1 MAKVLFFE
9 VGQPPR
15 LGDMETTLEALQAYV
30 GGYIEAV
37 TVTPDAALICNEEG
51 RLLNLPYNRK
61 IFGED
66 IYGPALIMGVKGE
79 ELVGLTDEQAAA
91 LMRMR

>member
-15 LGDMETTLEALQAYV
+15 VGEMETTLEALQAYV

-37 TVTPDAALICNEEG
+37 TVATDAALICNEEG

-66 IYGPALIMGVKGE
+66 IYGPALIMGVKGD